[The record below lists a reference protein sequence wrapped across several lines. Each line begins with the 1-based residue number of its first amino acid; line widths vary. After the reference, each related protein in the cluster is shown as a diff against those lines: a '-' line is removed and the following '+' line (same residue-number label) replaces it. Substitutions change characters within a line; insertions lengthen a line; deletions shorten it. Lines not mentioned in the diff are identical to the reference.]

1 VHSPLARH
9 RLKITV
15 AICGLLQLTSG
26 LAASRGQAAGPAP
39 TVVTPEQVD
48 GLGLRLPQP
57 GEIAL
62 RILAPTLLEVTR
74 IGSKSPDPAR
84 VDSWDLADAAGGLHA
99 PAPEQVAVTVAGQGV
114 AVTAVGFK
122 RRPRYAPLASR
133 DLRIDSRLY
142 LQLAKPIANGQTVT
156 LTNPDASLWPAN
168 LSLTAQMDP
177 WRYSPAIHVNE
188 EGYEP
193 SLPKEAMIGAF
204 LGSLGELEVPSQ
216 SFQLIDTFT
225 GHTAD
230 TGTLRPRRDVGF
242 VKPPLPYQAVWEADF
257 SAFTKPGLY
266 RLLVP
271 GLGASLPFRI
281 QEGVAMDF
289 ARAYALGLYQ
299 QRSGMA
305 VGLPFSRFTHNAD
318 HTAPAEVPTPAS
330 AFATAWK
337 TIAKDNADYAHNPRH
352 VAPQLKDEA
361 SQLYPFVRTGKIDV
375 SGGHFDA
382 GDYSKYTINS
392 AQLIHALVFAADAF
406 PGAGDLDNLGL
417 PESGDGKS
425 DLLQE
430 AKWEADFLAKMQDSD
445 GGFYFLVYPRNRSYE
460 NNVPPDHGDPQIVWP
475 KNTAATAAA
484 VAALAQISSSPRFKQ
499 QFPEAAAAYFE
510 KAQLGWK
517 FLSAAIAAHGKD
529 GAYQKLTHY
538 GDVFMHDDELAW
550 AACEMFV
557 ATGDPVYQQ
566 QLLAWYDPASPA
578 TRRWTWWR
586 LFEGYGCAARDFAFA
601 ARTGRLRAGQLDAGF
616 LRECEA
622 QILAAG
628 DDALERSTQS
638 AYGTA
643 LDRQSKRSG
652 AFGWFFSPDRAFDLV
667 TAFQINPNPAYL
679 AAFLTNLN
687 YVAGCNPLNVSYL
700 TGIGSKRQREIVSQS
715 AQNDWAVLP
724 PSGLPLG
731 DVQAGF
737 GYLKNYGRELGALCF
752 PLDGAKTAPYP
763 LYDRWGDSFNVATEA
778 TVVNQAR
785 SLAGVAFLAARTGLK
800 DQAWTTAPA
809 HIAVPAGLAP
819 IGSPVTVTLAVPG
832 MDLAGAEVVWE
843 AQDQEPHF
851 GGATDTFIPARA
863 GRYWVE
869 AEAHWPD
876 GRRVSAAASVFTP
889 ASGAAPAA
897 RK

>member
-1 VHSPLARH
+1 
-9 RLKITV
+9 LKIIV
-15 AICGLLQLTSG
+15 AFCGLLQLASG
-26 LAASRGQAAGPAP
+26 LAASPAQAGEP
-39 TVVTPEQVD
+39 TPCVVSPPQVE
-48 GLGLRLPQP
+48 GLDLRLPQP
-57 GEIAL
+57 GEMAL
-62 RILAPTLLEVTR
+62 GILAPTLLEVTR
-74 IGSKSPDPAR
+74 IGVKSPDPAR
-84 VDSWDLADAAGGLHA
+84 VDAWDFVNAAGELQL
-99 PAPEQVAVTVAGQGV
+99 PAPGHVVVMVGGQGSV
-114 AVTAVGFK
+114 VTAMGFK
-122 RRPRYAPLASR
+122 RRPRYAPLAVR

-142 LQLAKPIANGQTVT
+142 LQLAKPIADGQTVT
-156 LTNPDASLWPAN
+156 VTNPDASLWPPN

-177 WRYSPAIHVNE
+177 LRYSPAIHVNE

-193 SLPKEAMIGAF
+193 AFPKEAMAGAF
-204 LGSLGELEVPSQ
+204 LGSLGELALPST
-216 SFQLIDTFT
+216 SFQVIDTST
-225 GHTAD
+225 GQTAY
-230 TGTLRPRRDVGF
+230 TGILRPRPEIGF
-242 VKPPLPYQAVWEADF
+242 VKLAPPYQAVWAADF
-257 SAFTKPGLY
+257 SAFAKPGVY

-299 QRSGMA
+299 QRSGVA

-318 HTAPAEVPTPAS
+318 HTAAAEVPTPAS

-361 SQLYPFVRTGKIDV
+361 AQLYPFVRTGKIDV

-406 PGAGDLDNLGL
+406 PGAGELDNLGL

-499 QFPEAAAAYFE
+499 QFPEASAAYFQ
-510 KAQLGWK
+510 KAQLGWN
-517 FLSAAIAAHGKD
+517 FLLAAIAAHGKD

-557 ATGDPVYQQ
+557 ATGDPIYQQ
-566 QLLAWYDPASPA
+566 QLQAWYDPASPA

-601 ARTGRLRAGQLDAGF
+601 ARTGRLRADQMDAGL
-616 LRECEA
+616 LRECET

-628 DDALERSTQS
+628 NDALERSTQS

-643 LDRQSKRSG
+643 LDSQSKRSG
-652 AFGWFFSPDRAFDLV
+652 AVGWYFSMDRGFDLA
-667 TAFQINPNPAYL
+667 TAYQIDPNPDYL
-679 AAFLTNLN
+679 AALLTNLN

-700 TGIGSKRQREIVSQS
+700 TGIGSKRQREIVSQA

-737 GYLKNYGRELGALCF
+737 GYLKNYGKELGALCF

-785 SLAGVAFLAARTGLK
+785 SLAGVAFLAARTALK

-809 HIAVPAGLAP
+809 RITVPAGLAP

-832 MDLAGAEVVWE
+832 MDVAGAEVVWE

-851 GGATDTFIPARA
+851 GGATDTFTPARV

-876 GRRVSAAASVFTP
+876 GRRVSAAASVFTQ
-889 ASGAAPAA
+889 AAGAAPAA

>member
-1 VHSPLARH
+1 
-9 RLKITV
+9 
-15 AICGLLQLTSG
+15 
-26 LAASRGQAAGPAP
+26 
-39 TVVTPEQVD
+39 
-48 GLGLRLPQP
+48 
-57 GEIAL
+57 
-62 RILAPTLLEVTR
+62 
-74 IGSKSPDPAR
+74 
-84 VDSWDLADAAGGLHA
+84 
-99 PAPEQVAVTVAGQGV
+99 
-114 AVTAVGFK
+114 VGFK
-122 RRPRYAPLASR
+122 RRPRYAPLADR

-142 LQLAKPIANGQTVT
+142 LQLATPIPEGQTVT
-156 LTNPDASLWPAN
+156 LTDPDASLWGAN
-168 LSLTAQMDP
+168 LSLNARMDP
-177 WRYSPAIHVNE
+177 LRYSPAIHVNE

-193 SLPKEAMIGAF
+193 MFSKLAMVGAF
-204 LGSLGELEVPSQ
+204 LGSLGELDVPSR
-216 SFQLIDTFT
+216 SFQLIDTVT
-225 GHTAD
+225 GQAAYSGIMT
-230 TGTLRPRRDVGF
+230 PRRDAGF
-242 VKPPLPYQAVWEADF
+242 SKLPAPYQAVLVADF
-257 SAFTKPGLY
+257 SAFARPGLY
-266 RLLVP
+266 RLQVP

-281 QEGVAMDF
+281 QEGIAMDF

-305 VGLPFSRFTHNAD
+305 VGLPFSRFTHSAD
-318 HTAPAEVPTPAS
+318 HTAAAEIPTPQS
-330 AFATAWK
+330 AFSAAWK
-337 TIAKDNADYAHNPRH
+337 TIAKDNADYARNPRH
-352 VAPQLKDEA
+352 AAPQLAGEA
-361 SQLYPFVRTGKIDV
+361 AQLYPFVRTGRIDV

-392 AQLIHALVFAADAF
+392 AQMIHALVFAADAF
-406 PGAGDLDNLGL
+406 PGAGALDNLGI

-430 AKWEADFLAKMQDSD
+430 AKWEADFLAKMQDTD

-460 NNVPPDHGDPQIVWP
+460 SNVPPDHGDPQIVWP

-499 QFPEAAAAYFE
+499 QFPEASAAYFQR
-510 KAQLGWK
+510 AQLGWN
-517 FLSAAIAAHGKD
+517 FLVAAIAAHGKD

-557 ATGDPVYQQ
+557 ATGDPIYQR
-566 QLLAWYDPASPA
+566 QLLAWYDPESGA

-601 ARTGRLRAGQLDAGF
+601 ARTGRLRADQLDAGF
-616 LRECEA
+616 LRSCEA
-622 QILAAG
+622 EILAAG
-628 DDALERSTQS
+628 NDALERSSHS

-643 LDRQSKRSG
+643 LDIQSKRSG
-652 AFGWFFSPDRAFDLV
+652 VAGWYFSTDRAFDLA
-667 TAFQINPNPAYL
+667 TAYQINPNPDYI

-700 TGIGSKRQREIVSQS
+700 TGIGSRRQREIVSQ
-715 AQNDWAVLP
+715 AAENGWAVLP

-737 GYLKNYGRELGALCF
+737 GYLKNYGRELGALCY
-752 PLDGAKTAPYP
+752 PLDGAQTAPYP

-785 SLAGVAFLAARTGLK
+785 SLAGMAFLAARTSLK
-800 DQAWTTAPA
+800 DQAWTTAQA
-809 HIAVPAGLAP
+809 RITVPQGP
-819 IGSPVTVTLAVPG
+819 SRVGSPVTVALAVPG
-832 MDLAGAEVVWE
+832 MDVAGAEVVWE
-843 AQDQEPHF
+843 AQDQQPKF
-851 GGATDTFIPARA
+851 GSSTDTFTPTRV

-876 GRRVSAAASVFTP
+876 GRRVSASASVFTR
-889 ASGAAPAA
+889 AIGAAPAT

>member
-1 VHSPLARH
+1 
-9 RLKITV
+9 LKIKFLV
-15 AICGLLQLTSG
+15 LGLLPFAACVSAG
-26 LAASRGQAAGPAP
+26 YPRPDPRVLAAVS
-39 TVVTPEQVD
+39 PELAD
-48 GLGLRLPQP
+48 GLDLQLPRP
-57 GEIAL
+57 GQIAL
-62 RILAPTLLEVTR
+62 RVLSPSLLEITR
-74 IGSKSPDPAR
+74 INTKEPDPAR
-84 VDSWDLADAAGGLHA
+84 VDSWDFVDAAGVLHL
-99 PAPEQVAVTVAGQGV
+99 PDPGQVLVTVNETPV

-122 RRPRYAPLASR
+122 RRPRYAPLAIR
-133 DLRIDSRLY
+133 DLRLDNRLY
-142 LQLAKPIANGQTVT
+142 LQLAKPMSDGQTVT
-156 LTNPDASLWPAN
+156 VADADGMLWTADLI
-168 LSLTAQMDP
+168 LSAKMDAL
-177 WRYSPAIHVNE
+177 RYSPAIHVNE

-193 SLPKEAMIGAF
+193 TLPKEAMVGAF
-204 LGSLGELEVPSQ
+204 LGNLGELAVAAR
-216 SFQLIDTFT
+216 SFQLVEAGT
-225 GHTAD
+225 GQPVYSGILTV
-230 TGTLRPRRDVGF
+230 RQDVGF
-242 VKPPLPYQAVWEADF
+242 AQPPLPYQAVLAADF
-257 SAFTKPGLY
+257 SPFVRPGLY
-266 RLLVP
+266 RLMVP

-318 HTAPAEVPTPAS
+318 HTAAADVPIPAS
-330 AFATAWK
+330 AFPSAWK
-337 TIAKDNADYAHNPRH
+337 TIAKDNADYARNPRH
-352 VAPQLKDEA
+352 SAPELKDEA

-406 PGAGDLDNLGL
+406 PGAGAVDNLGI

-425 DLLQE
+425 DLLEE

-484 VAALAQISSSPRFKQ
+484 VAALAQISSSPLFKQ
-499 QFPEAAAAYFE
+499 QFPAAAAAYFQ
-510 KAQLGWK
+510 KAQLGWN
-517 FLSAAIAAHGKD
+517 FLLAAIAAHGKD

-557 ATGDPVYQQ
+557 ATGDPAYER
-566 QLLAWYDPASPA
+566 QLVAWYDPANKA

-586 LFEGYGCAARDFAFA
+586 LFEGYGCAARDFAFS
-601 ARTGRLRAGQLDAGF
+601 ARTGRLKTAQLDPGF
-616 LRECEA
+616 LKECEA
-622 QILAAG
+622 EILAAG
-628 DDALERSTQS
+628 DDALVRSSDS

-643 LDRQSKRSG
+643 FDTQSKRSG
-652 AFGWFFSPDRAFDLV
+652 AVGWYFSPDRAFDLA
-667 TAFQINPNPAYL
+667 TAYQITPNPAYV

-700 TGIGSKRQREIVSQS
+700 TGIGSKRQREIVSQV

-731 DVQAGF
+731 DLQAGF
-737 GYLKNYGRELGALCF
+737 GYLKNYGRELGALCY
-752 PLDGAKTAPYP
+752 PLDGAKISPYA

-785 SLAGVAFLAARTGLK
+785 SLAGTAFLAARTALK
-800 DQAWTTAPA
+800 DQAWTTAQA
-809 HIAVPAGLAP
+809 QIAVPKDP
-819 IGSPVTVTLAVPG
+819 TRIGTSVTVTLAVAG
-832 MDLAGAEVVWE
+832 MDVGGAEVIWE
-843 AQDQEPHF
+843 AQDQEPSR
-851 GGATDTFIPARA
+851 GGATYTFTPARL
-863 GRYWVE
+863 GRSWVE

-876 GRRVSAAASVFTP
+876 GRRVAAAASVF
-889 ASGAAPAA
+889 A
-897 RK
+897 KN